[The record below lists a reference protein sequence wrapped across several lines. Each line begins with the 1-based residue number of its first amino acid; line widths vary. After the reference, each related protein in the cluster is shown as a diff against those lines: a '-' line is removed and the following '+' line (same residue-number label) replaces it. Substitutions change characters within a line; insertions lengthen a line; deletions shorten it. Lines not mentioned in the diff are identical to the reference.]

1 MIKIQIN
8 EEWGP
13 NYNMPGILYYLYVR
27 VIDTG
32 FVKLIVYALV
42 IIYLNFNVRN
52 RVVSLPNVS
61 VTT

>member
-1 MIKIQIN
+1 
-8 EEWGP
+8 
-13 NYNMPGILYYLYVR
+13 MPGILYYLYVR